1 MTKKG
6 RVVVDAC
13 LADKNGRLADFPIPF
28 NDMKVQLPILSLRNT
43 MKRGHSAR
51 LNENGGYLRN
61 LITRTKV
68 PVYEKEG
75 VYYLKVK
82 IRSPD
87 TDTTSSSPDA
97 GFARQGP

>member
-1 MTKKG
+1 
-6 RVVVDAC
+6 
-13 LADKNGRLADFPIPF
+13 
-28 NDMKVQLPILSLRNT
+28 